1 MADEEI
7 LKKLNS
13 IEALLE
19 RLVQLLREDMESED
33 LETREE
39 RESNP

>member
-19 RLVQLLREDMESED
+19 RLVQLLREDIESED

>member
-19 RLVQLLREDMESED
+19 RLVQLLREDIESED

-39 RESNP
+39 RESNT

>member
-13 IEALLE
+13 IETLLE
-19 RLVQLLREDMESED
+19 RLVQLLREDIESED

>member
-13 IEALLE
+13 IEALLG
-19 RLVQLLREDMESED
+19 RLVQLLREDIESED

>member
-19 RLVQLLREDMESED
+19 RLVQLLRDEMESED